1 MIPQT
6 PTGMLREVLGTISET
21 CQKMSECAMR
31 LNTEGV
37 KSHFLTLDRAIR
49 ILVVIQRDIMMHN
62 EAVVHCA
69 HCERCMDTA
78 DPMRPYSGN
87 GDGSFHCIKWDMDFF
102 APDYR
107 AETWFCADGIPRGTG
122 GGSMI

>member
-21 CQKMSECAMR
+21 CQKMSECAMS

-49 ILVVIQRDIMMHN
+49 VLTVIQRDIMMHN
-62 EAVVHCA
+62 VAVVHCA
-69 HCERCMDTA
+69 NCERCMDTA
-78 DPMRPYSGN
+78 EVDPMRPYSGT
-87 GDGSFHCIKWDMDFF
+87 GDGSFYCIKWDMDFI

-107 AETWFCADGIPRGTG
+107 AETWFCADAIPRGAG
-122 GGSMI
+122 DE